1 MRACERVCMHV
12 RVCTLRQPCHG
23 RSRASRA
30 PWVAAGS
37 AWLALPWS
45 SSLGSLRV
53 PRARWLLV
61 GVPARPRLQNPPAL
75 GQAPT
80 RGFDP
85 PVASIPSLP
94 SRQAAWFRGGDA
106 GEVQGLWAS
115 GVSCTPIPPLFWVGG
130 GSGPAPPHAAD
141 EAFLSG
147 LVTPL
152 SLTVGEGDG

>member
-1 MRACERVCMHV
+1 MAGTGMEQ
-12 RVCTLRQPCHG
+12 LSGKSPCPQG
-23 RSRASRA
+23 ML
-30 PWVAAGS
+30 AAGGCPCS
-37 AWLALPWS
+37 PEAAE
-45 SSLGSLRV
+45 
-53 PRARWLLV
+53 
-61 GVPARPRLQNPPAL
+61 PPTL

-94 SRQAAWFRGGDA
+94 SRQAAWFRDGDA